1 MSRIP
6 LPLCIAVL
14 TAGIFSGLP
23 RAAYAQE
30 EIVVLKPLPSIPHAS
45 FSRVVVWDDRPD
57 TTIIRFNT
65 TASRAM
71 AHCIQA
77 AVGPDPARNR
87 TILIDVKQLA
97 VGLAS
102 EGRRSLL
109 FSADIYVKKNDSLW
123 LKISSYKRSRYF
135 GSSIASA
142 MGTLFSGVIGAI
154 DVGLTVTKDTGA
166 VVLRRGQGAG
176 EQMTAAGDKA
186 IGAEGIAAAPR
197 MDYPILR
204 RQEVTAAGCYHSF
217 YDFRND
223 SLVRCPYRMKLVMD
237 SLYTLLVNDLPAK
250 AADELVDGIWA
261 YADTAGNL
269 YIRILGNRFVAL
281 KEKDD
286 GFCFYLPRALPD
298 MYSIQRMK
306 DRIRN
311 FDPNAL
317 NQQFSYSGGG
327 NLLTIPLAIAMLLTV
342 DLTLNGS
349 AALINQAKVKRI
361 ERAGIRSGNFRDCRL
376 NMEDGEIEY

>member
-6 LPLCIAVL
+6 LSLCIAVL
-14 TAGIFSGLP
+14 TAGIFAGLP
-23 RAAYAQE
+23 GAYAQE
-30 EIVVLKPLPSIPHAS
+30 EIVVLKPLPSIPHAGW
-45 FSRVVVWDDRPD
+45 SRVMVWDDRPD
-57 TTIIRFNT
+57 TTRIGKEKDGTIIRFNT
-65 TASRAM
+65 TTSRAI

-77 AVGPDPARNR
+77 AVGPNPARNR
-87 TILIDVKQLA
+87 AILIDVKQLA
-97 VGLAS
+97 VELAS

-123 LKISSYKRSRYF
+123 LKISSYRRSRYF
-135 GSSIASA
+135 GFSIASA

-176 EQMTAAGDKA
+176 
-186 IGAEGIAAAPR
+186 GIAAAPR

-223 SLVRCPYRMKLVMD
+223 SLVRCPYRIKLVMD

-281 KEKDD
+281 TGKDD
-286 GFCFYLPRALPD
+286 GFWFYLPRALPD

-306 DRIRN
+306 DRIKN

-317 NQQFSYSGGG
+317 DQQFSYSGGG
-327 NLLTIPLAIAMLLTV
+327 NWLTIPLAIVMLLTV
-342 DLTLNGS
+342 DVTLNGS
-349 AALINQAKVKRI
+349 AALINQAKVKKI

-376 NMEDGEIEY
+376 NMENGEIEY